1 MTGNVY
7 TNINFSK
14 NKVQETGKDRDVM
27 ITHLDKWKGNRFTG
41 SSPRRVIPLK
51 KNLCFSRLAF
61 IRRQYFVMPTDGAA
75 AARIIYCLCERHDC
89 RNPRDRNPPRIV
101 GAETRAAMQPDECFS
116 HYFSR
121 ASYKLRRY
129 SFIRRDKVHVF
140 SCNFKSETDNCVR
153 ASRSY
158 MRSHTSECMY

>member
-1 MTGNVY
+1 MQIHQASRHRPPWRT
-7 TNINFSK
+7 
-14 NKVQETGKDRDVM
+14 KDKK
-27 ITHLDKWKGNRFTG
+27 IIG
-41 SSPRRVIPLK
+41 SSEALLVAPYARK
-51 KNLCFSRLAF
+51 KKKTLCFSRLTF

-101 GAETRAAMQPDECFS
+101 GAETRGRYAARRMCFS

-121 ASYKLRRY
+121 VSYKLRRY

-140 SCNFKSETDNCVR
+140 SCNFKSETATVCERVARICNRTLLNVCINQL
-153 ASRSY
+153 
-158 MRSHTSECMY
+158 